1 MGTTAAIG
9 LVARREI
16 RERVRDKSFVI
27 SIVVVV
33 VVLGAFVGV
42 PELLGFNDPDVYRVG
57 AVGEEAEPLA
67 EVLAGVS
74 SSRARV
80 ELSRPDD
87 LAAAEAAL
95 ADDELDVVLSGAEL
109 VVDSELPADLGVLVQ
124 EASAVLR
131 ITDGFA
137 EQGVDAD
144 EVARLIDPEPLPV
157 RALDTS
163 ADSGRAQA
171 AAGFAFF
178 IVFVLYGQLL
188 GFGLAVASGIVEEKQ
203 TRVVE
208 ILLSTLRPAQLLAGK
223 VLGIGVVGLLQLS
236 LTVAVGLGLVLL
248 TGLAELPP
256 GAGQAIAW
264 SGAWFV
270 LGYGFYA
277 CAFAVVGA
285 LVSRQE
291 ELQNAST
298 PLSLTIL
305 GALFGSFAALDD
317 PGSTLARV
325 FSLLPPTAPMVMPVR
340 LALGE
345 AAAWEVAASVALML
359 VAIVGAIL
367 VAARVYSGG
376 ALQVARR
383 VKLRQALSAG

>member
-1 MGTTAAIG
+1 MGTPAAIA
-9 LVARREI
+9 LVAGREI
-16 RERVRDKSFVI
+16 RERVRDKSFLI

-67 EVLAGVS
+67 EVLSGVS
-74 SSRARV
+74 TEDAEV
-80 ELSRPDD
+80 ELSRVDD
-87 LAAAEAAL
+87 LAQAEAAL
-95 ADDELDVVLSGAEL
+95 ADDALDVVLSGGEL

-124 EASAVLR
+124 EASARLR
-131 ITDGFA
+131 VSEGFA
-137 EQGVDAD
+137 EQGVAAD
-144 EVARLIDPEPLPV
+144 EVARLLDPDPLPV

-163 ADSGRAQA
+163 PDAGRAEA
-171 AAGFAFF
+171 AAGFGFL

-188 GFGLAVASGIVEEKQ
+188 GYGLAVASGIVEEKQ

-208 ILLSTLRPAQLLAGK
+208 ILLATLRPAQLLAGK
-223 VLGIGVVGLLQLS
+223 VLGIGVVGLLQLG
-236 LTVAVGLGLVLL
+236 LTIGLGLGLVLV
-248 TGLAELPP
+248 TGLADLPP
-256 GAGQAIAW
+256 GAGEAIAW
-264 SGAWFV
+264 SLAWFV

-277 CAFAVVGA
+277 CAFAIVGA

-317 PGSTLARV
+317 PSSTLARV
-325 FSLLPPTAPMVMPVR
+325 FSFLPPTAPMVMPVR

-345 AAAWEVAASVALML
+345 AAAWEVVVSVAVM
-359 VAIVGAIL
+359 VAAIVGAIL
-367 VAARVYSGG
+367 VAGRVYAGG
-376 ALQVARR
+376 ALQVARK
-383 VKLRQALSAG
+383 VKLRQALSSG